1 MLLISYKITIISMTT
16 NESHV
21 YLSKLRRDK
30 IKYIIERDHL
40 RKISKEE
47 EDVKTI
53 SERKTLLMKINS

>member
-30 IKYIIERDHL
+30 IKYIIERDHS
-40 RKISKEE
+40 RKMSKEE

-53 SERKTLLMKINS
+53 SERKILLMKINS